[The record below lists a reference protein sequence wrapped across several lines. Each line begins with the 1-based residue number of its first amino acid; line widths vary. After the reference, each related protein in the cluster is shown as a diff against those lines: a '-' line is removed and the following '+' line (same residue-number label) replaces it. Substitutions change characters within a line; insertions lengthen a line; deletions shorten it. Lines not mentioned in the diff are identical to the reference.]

1 LASGGHTVLVVGGAG
16 YIGSHTAIALAEAG
30 YRVVILDDLS
40 SGFDWAVSEFVH
52 TIGDVR
58 DRAVLD
64 EVFATHAPA
73 AVLHLAARIEAGESV
88 AQPLPYYANNVGGLM
103 DLLGACERHSVDKLV
118 FASTAAI
125 YGDPA
130 DIPIPE
136 EAAMQPASPYGAS
149 KAACERILADVATA
163 TPLRYVALRFF
174 NVAGA
179 HPAGQTGESHE
190 PESHLIPIVAQAAL
204 GLREGVT
211 INGDDYPTPDGTCIR
226 DYVHVLD
233 IAAAHVQALDYLMAG
248 EDAISLNCGYG
259 HGYSVAEIVE
269 TVQDVAGADIAV
281 RHGPRRPGDVPELVA
296 ANDKIRLVLGW
307 QPKHDDLREMVRSV
321 LDWERGG
328 RLPLALRG
336 RTKN

>member
-1 LASGGHTVLVVGGAG
+1 MVPGDHTVLVVGGAG

-40 SGFDWAVSEFVH
+40 SGFHWAVSEFAH

-58 DRAVLD
+58 DRAVLE

-88 AQPLPYYANNVGGLM
+88 AQPLPYYANNVGGLI
-103 DLLGACERHSVDKLV
+103 DLLAACDRHGVDKLV

-136 EAAMQPASPYGAS
+136 EVALQPASPYGAS
-149 KAACERILADVATA
+149 KAACERILADVAA
-163 TPLRYVALRFF
+163 ASPLRYVALRFF

-179 HPAGQTGESHE
+179 DPTGRTGESHE
-190 PESHLIPIVAQAAL
+190 PESHLVPIVAQAAL

-233 IAAAHVQALDYLMAG
+233 IAAAHVQALNYLMAG
-248 EDAISLNCGYG
+248 EDAVSLNCGYG
-259 HGYSVAEIVE
+259 HGYSVAEIVKA
-269 TVQDVAGADIAV
+269 VQDVAGADIAV

-296 ANDKIRLVLGW
+296 ANDKIRSVLGW

-321 LDWERGG
+321 LDWEQGG
-328 RLPLALRG
+328 RLPVALRG